1 MAPRTPTRERA
12 GRPRRAA
19 TPDGAPAQ
27 TPAATHTA
35 DGAPADGR
43 SDSPAGAAPAGRSPH
58 ELGRLTE
65 LRIRGLGAID
75 DVTLELGRGLTVVT
89 GETGA
94 GKTMVV
100 TGLTLLFGGRADP
113 GRVRATGRAG
123 VEGRLELPADS
134 PVWERA
140 AEAGA
145 ERDDDGSL
153 ILARTVSAEG
163 RSRAYLG
170 GRSVP
175 VGVVAELA
183 EGLLAVHGQSDQ
195 LRLSRP
201 AEQRHALD
209 RYAGPAHLEL
219 LAAYRAAHTQW
230 RELAADLDRRRRQAR
245 ELAQAADVLRHGL
258 EEIEALAPEP
268 GEDEALDAQ
277 AKRLGDA
284 DALRAAADEARM
296 ALVGDVTGDLGA
308 EGLPQDATAA
318 LATAERALAG
328 TDDPAL
334 VSLARDLADAVAVVS
349 DVSVQ
354 LAGYVADLDADP
366 ARLAE
371 VLDRRAAITALVRK
385 YADPGE
391 GLTGVLGWAEDARQ
405 KLSALDVSDEALEAL
420 AAARD
425 TARAEVDD
433 LAARLSAGRRAAADG
448 FAAEVGRELAG
459 LAMKSARVSFSID
472 SHPDEPGAEGVDE
485 VALLMAAHPGAPPRP
500 VHRGASGGELSRVM
514 LAIEVVFAG
523 ADPVPVMVF
532 DEVDAGVG
540 GQAAGEIGRRLAR
553 LARDHQVVV
562 VTHLAQVA
570 AFADTHLVVDKSPD
584 TAAGVTATDIRAVA
598 GEDRVRELARMLSGL
613 ADSDTGQ
620 AHARELLAVA
630 AAAAAEG

>member
-1 MAPRTPTRERA
+1 MPARATTPER
-12 GRPRRAA
+12 
-19 TPDGAPAQ
+19 
-27 TPAATHTA
+27 PAAA
-35 DGAPADGR
+35 DVAPTVDGH
-43 SDSPAGAAPAGRSPH
+43 P
-58 ELGRLTE
+58 GRLTE
-65 LRIRGLGAID
+65 LRIRGLGSID
-75 DVTLELGRGLTVVT
+75 DATLELGPGLTVVT

-113 GRVRATGRAG
+113 GRVRANGKAG
-123 VEGRLELPADS
+123 VEGRLVLPPDS
-134 PVWERA
+134 PAWARA

-145 ERDDDGSL
+145 DPDDDGSL

-163 RSRAYLG
+163 RSRAFLG

-183 EGLLAVHGQSDQ
+183 EGLLAVHGQTDQ

-201 AEQRHALD
+201 AEQRRALD
-209 RYAGPAHLEL
+209 RYAGAAHLAVLER
-219 LAAYRAAHTQW
+219 YREAHQQW
-230 RELAADLDRRRRQAR
+230 RQLVADLERRHSQAR

-258 EEIEALAPEP
+258 EEIEGVAPEP
-268 GEDEALDAQ
+268 GEDDALDTQ
-277 AKRLGDA
+277 AKRLADA

-296 ALVGDVTGDLGA
+296 ALVGDVTGDLGGG
-308 EGLPQDATAA
+308 ELPQDATTA
-318 LATAERALAG
+318 LAIAERALAG
-328 TDDPAL
+328 SDDPTL
-334 VSLARDLADAVAVVS
+334 VLLAQDLADAVAVVS
-349 DVSVQ
+349 DVAGQ

-371 VLDRRAAITALVRK
+371 VMDRRAVITALVRK
-385 YADPGE
+385 YAGPGE
-391 GLTGVLGWAEDARQ
+391 GLGGVLAWAEDAAGRLAQ
-405 KLSALDVSDEALEAL
+405 LDVSDEALEAL
-420 AAARD
+420 TAARD
-425 TARAEVDD
+425 AARAEVDD
-433 LAARLSAGRRAAADG
+433 LAAQLSAGRRAAAEG
-448 FAAEVGRELAG
+448 FAAEVGGELAG
-459 LAMKSARVSFSID
+459 LAMKSASVSFSVE
-472 SHPDEPGAEGVDE
+472 SHPDDPGAEGIDE
-485 VALLMAAHPGAPPRP
+485 VALLLAPHPGAPPRP
-500 VHRGASGGELSRVM
+500 VHKGASGGELSRVM

-584 TAAGVTATDIRAVA
+584 TAAGVTATDIRAVE
-598 GEDRVRELARMLSGL
+598 GDDRVRELARMLSGL
-613 ADSDTGQ
+613 SDSDTGQ

-630 AAAAAEG
+630 AAGRG

>member
-1 MAPRTPTRERA
+1 VATRTA
-12 GRPRRAA
+12 RPDQRPETTAA
-19 TPDGAPAQ
+19 TRSAGPATARNGA
-27 TPAATHTA
+27 
-35 DGAPADGR
+35 
-43 SDSPAGAAPAGRSPH
+43 
-58 ELGRLTE
+58 LTE

-75 DVTLELGRGLTVVT
+75 DVTLELGPGLTVVT

-113 GRVRATGRAG
+113 GRVRAGGRAG
-123 VEGRLELPADS
+123 VEGRLVLPPDS
-134 PVWERA
+134 PVWARA
-140 AEAGA
+140 SDAGA
-145 ERDDDGSL
+145 EPDDDGSL
-153 ILARTVSAEG
+153 ILARTISAEG
-163 RSRAYLG
+163 RSRAHLG

-183 EGLLAVHGQSDQ
+183 EDLLAVHGQTDQ
-195 LRLSRP
+195 LRLTRP
-201 AEQRHALD
+201 AEQRRALD
-209 RYAGPAHLEL
+209 RYAGPAHLALVEEHR
-219 LAAYRAAHTQW
+219 AAYAAW
-230 RELAADLDRRRRQAR
+230 RQLADDLDRRRGQAR
-245 ELAQAADVLRHGL
+245 ELAQTADVLRHGL
-258 EEIEALAPEP
+258 EEIAAVGPEP
-268 GEDEALDAQ
+268 GEDEELDTM

-284 DALRAAADEARM
+284 DALREVADTARL
-296 ALVGDVTGDLGA
+296 ALVGDTTGDLG
-308 EGLPQDATAA
+308 GGDYTQDASSS

-328 TDDPAL
+328 SDDPTL
-334 VSLARDLADAVAVVS
+334 VLLAQDLADAVAVVS
-349 DVSVQ
+349 DVAVQ

-391 GLTGVLGWAEDARQ
+391 GLAGVLTWSADAEER
-405 KLSALDVSDEALEAL
+405 LSELDVSDEALEAL
-420 AAARD
+420 QAQRDAAR
-425 TARAEVDD
+425 EQ
-433 LAARLSAGRRAAADG
+433 LATLSTRITEGRRSAAEG
-448 FAAEVGRELAG
+448 FAAEVGAELAG
-459 LAMKSARVSFSID
+459 LAMKNAQVSFRID
-472 SHPDEPGAEGVDE
+472 SEPGEPGPEGVDE
-485 VALLMAAHPGAPPRP
+485 VALLLSPHPGAPARP
-500 VHRGASGGELSRVM
+500 VHKGASGGELSRVM

-553 LARDHQVVV
+553 LAREHQVVV

-584 TAAGVTATDIRAVA
+584 TAQGVTATDIRAVRE
-598 GEDRVRELARMLSGL
+598 EDRVRELARMLSGL

-630 AAAAAEG
+630 AEGRIS

>member
-1 MAPRTPTRERA
+1 MPRTTTRER
-12 GRPRRAA
+12 
-19 TPDGAPAQ
+19 TPDPAPA
-27 TPAATHTA
+27 PAEE
-35 DGAPADGR
+35 AP
-43 SDSPAGAAPAGRSPH
+43 
-58 ELGRLTE
+58 LGRLTE
-65 LRIRGLGAID
+65 FRIRGLGAID
-75 DVTLELGRGLTVVT
+75 DVTLELGPGLTVVT

-113 GRVRATGRAG
+113 GRVRASGRAG
-123 VEGRLELPADS
+123 VEGRLALPADS

-145 ERDDDGSL
+145 EPDDDGSL

-163 RSRAYLG
+163 RSRAHLG

-175 VGVVAELA
+175 VGVVAEIA

-201 AEQRHALD
+201 AEQRRALD
-209 RYAGPAHLEL
+209 RYAGAEHLAL
-219 LAAYRAAHTQW
+219 LDRYRAAYARW
-230 RELAADLDRRRRQAR
+230 RELAADLERRLGQAR

-258 EEIEALAPEP
+258 EEIEALAPQP
-268 GEDEALDAQ
+268 GEDDELDAQ
-277 AKRLGDA
+277 ARRLGDA
-284 DALRAAADEARM
+284 DALRAAVEEARV
-296 ALVGDVTGDLGA
+296 ALVGDVTGDLGGGG
-308 EGLPQDATAA
+308 ELPQDATAA
-318 LATAERALAG
+318 LAIAERALAAPG
-328 TDDPAL
+328 DPAL
-334 VSLARDLADAVAVVS
+334 VLLAQDLADAVAVVS
-349 DVSVQ
+349 DVAGQ

-371 VLDRRAAITALVRK
+371 VLDRRAALTALVRK
-385 YADPGE
+385 YADAGT
-391 GLTGVLGWAEDARQ
+391 GVTGVLAWADDARDRLEQ
-405 KLSALDVSDEALEAL
+405 LDVSDEALEAL
-420 AAARD
+420 TAERD
-425 TARAEVDD
+425 AARAEVDE
-433 LAARLSAGRRAAADG
+433 LGRAVSEGRHAAADG

-459 LAMKSARVSFSID
+459 LAMKSARVSFSVD
-472 SHPDEPGAEGVDE
+472 SHPDEPGPEGVDE

-570 AFADTHLVVDKSPD
+570 AFADTHLVVDKTPD
-584 TAAGVTATDIRAVA
+584 TGAGVTATDIRAVA
-598 GEDRVRELARMLSGL
+598 DEDRVRELARMLSGL

-630 AAAAAEG
+630 ADARN

>member
-1 MAPRTPTRERA
+1 VAARTTTTRETR
-12 GRPRRAA
+12 RPARAA
-19 TPDGAPAQ
+19 QPAEPVAP
-27 TPAATHTA
+27 PE
-35 DGAPADGR
+35 PADG
-43 SDSPAGAAPAGRSPH
+43 GTTM
-58 ELGRLTE
+58 GRLTE

-75 DVTLELGRGLTVVT
+75 DVTLELGDGLTVVT

-113 GRVRATGRAG
+113 GRVRANGRAG
-123 VEGRLELPADS
+123 VEGRLALPADS

-140 AEAGA
+140 ADAGA
-145 ERDDDGSL
+145 DPDDDGTL

-163 RSRAYLG
+163 RSRAHLG

-201 AEQRHALD
+201 AEQRRALD
-209 RYAGPAHLEL
+209 RYAGTGHLEL
-219 LAAYRAAHTQW
+219 LDRYREAYGRW
-230 RELAADLDRRRRQAR
+230 RQLAGDLERRRRQAR

-258 EEIEALAPEP
+258 EEIEAVGPQQ
-268 GEDEALDAQ
+268 GEDDELDAQ
-277 AKRLGDA
+277 ARRLSDA
-284 DALRAAADEARM
+284 DALRAAADEART
-296 ALVGDVTGDLGA
+296 ALVGDVTGDLGDD
-308 EGLPQDATAA
+308 LPQDASAA
-318 LATAERALAG
+318 LAIAERALAAS
-328 TDDPAL
+328 DDPTL
-334 VSLARDLADAVAVVS
+334 VMLAQDLNDAVAVVS
-349 DVSVQ
+349 DVAGQ
-354 LAGYVADLDADP
+354 LATYVADLDADP

-371 VLDRRAAITALVRK
+371 VMDRRAAITALVRK
-385 YADPGE
+385 YADVGE
-391 GLTGVLGWAEDARQ
+391 GVAGVLAWAEDARRR
-405 KLSALDVSDEALEAL
+405 LDELDVSDEALEAL
-420 AAARD
+420 EAARD
-425 TARAEVDD
+425 AARAEVDD
-433 LAARLSAGRRAAADG
+433 LGAQVSAGRRAAADG

-459 LAMKSARVSFSID
+459 LAMKSARVSFAID
-472 SHPDEPGAEGVDE
+472 SDPDAPGPEGIDE

-500 VHRGASGGELSRVM
+500 VHKGASGGELSRVM

-553 LARDHQVVV
+553 LARQHQVVV

-584 TAAGVTATDIRAVA
+584 TGAGVTATDIRAVH

-613 ADSDTGQ
+613 TDSDTGQ

-630 AAAAAEG
+630 ATARAAA

>member
-1 MAPRTPTRERA
+1 VAARTTTTRETR
-12 GRPRRAA
+12 RPARAA
-19 TPDGAPAQ
+19 QPAEPVAP
-27 TPAATHTA
+27 PE
-35 DGAPADGR
+35 PADG
-43 SDSPAGAAPAGRSPH
+43 GMTM
-58 ELGRLTE
+58 GRLTE

-75 DVTLELGRGLTVVT
+75 DVTLELGDGLTVVT

-113 GRVRATGRAG
+113 GRVRANGRAG
-123 VEGRLELPADS
+123 VEGRLALPADS

-140 AEAGA
+140 ADAGA
-145 ERDDDGSL
+145 DPDDDGTL

-163 RSRAYLG
+163 RSRAHLG

-201 AEQRHALD
+201 AEQRRALD
-209 RYAGPAHLEL
+209 RYAGTGHLEL
-219 LAAYRAAHTQW
+219 LDRYREAYGRW
-230 RELAADLDRRRRQAR
+230 RQLAGDLERRRRQAR

-258 EEIEALAPEP
+258 EEIEAVGPQQ
-268 GEDEALDAQ
+268 GEDDELDAQ
-277 AKRLGDA
+277 ARRLSDA
-284 DALRAAADEARM
+284 DALRAAADEART
-296 ALVGDVTGDLGA
+296 ALVGDVTGDLGDD
-308 EGLPQDATAA
+308 LPQDASAA
-318 LATAERALAG
+318 LAIAERALAAS
-328 TDDPAL
+328 DDPTL
-334 VSLARDLADAVAVVS
+334 VMLAQDLNDAVAVVS
-349 DVSVQ
+349 DVAGQ
-354 LAGYVADLDADP
+354 LATYVADLDADP

-371 VLDRRAAITALVRK
+371 VMDRRAAITALVRK
-385 YADPGE
+385 YADVGE
-391 GLTGVLGWAEDARQ
+391 GVAGVLAWAGDARRR
-405 KLSALDVSDEALEAL
+405 LDELDVSDEALEAL
-420 AAARD
+420 EAARD
-425 TARAEVDD
+425 AARAEVDD
-433 LAARLSAGRRAAADG
+433 LGAQVSAGRRAAADG

-459 LAMKSARVSFSID
+459 LAMKSARVSFAID
-472 SHPDEPGAEGVDE
+472 SDPDAPGPEGIDE

-500 VHRGASGGELSRVM
+500 VHKGASGGELSRVM

-553 LARDHQVVV
+553 LARQHQVVV

-584 TAAGVTATDIRAVA
+584 TGAGVTATDIRAVH

-613 ADSDTGQ
+613 TDSDTGQ

-630 AAAAAEG
+630 ATARAAA

>member
-1 MAPRTPTRERA
+1 M
-12 GRPRRAA
+12 
-19 TPDGAPAQ
+19 
-27 TPAATHTA
+27 
-35 DGAPADGR
+35 
-43 SDSPAGAAPAGRSPH
+43 
-58 ELGRLTE
+58 TE

-75 DVTLELGRGLTVVT
+75 DVTLELGEGLTVVT

-113 GRVRATGRAG
+113 GRVRANGRAG
-123 VEGRLELPADS
+123 VEGRLVLPADS

-140 AEAGA
+140 ADAGA
-145 ERDDDGSL
+145 DPDDDGTL

-163 RSRAYLG
+163 RSRAHLG

-201 AEQRHALD
+201 AEQRRALD
-209 RYAGPAHLEL
+209 RYAGAAHLEL
-219 LAAYRAAHTQW
+219 LDRYREAHARW
-230 RELAADLDRRRRQAR
+230 RQLAGDLERRRGQAR

-258 EEIEALAPEP
+258 EEIETVAPQP
-268 GEDEALDAQ
+268 GEDEELDTQ
-277 AKRLGDA
+277 ARRLSDA
-284 DALRAAADEARM
+284 DALRAAADEART
-296 ALVGDVTGDLGA
+296 ALVGDVTGDLGDD
-308 EGLPQDATAA
+308 LPQDAGAA
-318 LATAERALAG
+318 LAIAERALAAS
-328 TDDPAL
+328 DDPTL
-334 VSLARDLADAVAVVS
+334 VMLAQDLADAVAVVS
-349 DVSVQ
+349 DVAGQ
-354 LAGYVADLDADP
+354 LATYVADLDADP

-371 VLDRRAAITALVRK
+371 VMDRRAAITALVRK
-385 YADPGE
+385 YADVGD
-391 GLTGVLGWAEDARQ
+391 GVGGVLAWAEDARRR
-405 KLSALDVSDEALEAL
+405 LGELDVSDEALEAIE
-420 AAARD
+420 AARD
-425 TARAEVDD
+425 AARAEVDD
-433 LAARLSAGRRAAADG
+433 LGAQVSAGRRAAADG

-459 LAMKSARVSFSID
+459 LAMKSAHVSFSID
-472 SHPDEPGAEGVDE
+472 SDPGTPGPEGIDE

-500 VHRGASGGELSRVM
+500 VHKGASGGELSRVM

-553 LARDHQVVV
+553 LARAHQVVV

-570 AFADTHLVVDKSPD
+570 AFADTHLVVDKAPD
-584 TAAGVTATDIRAVA
+584 TGAGVTATDIRAVD

-613 ADSDTGQ
+613 TDSDTAQ

-630 AAAAAEG
+630 ATARSAA

>member
-1 MAPRTPTRERA
+1 VAARTTTRETR
-12 GRPRRAA
+12 RPARAA
-19 TPDGAPAQ
+19 QPAEPVAP
-27 TPAATHTA
+27 PE
-35 DGAPADGR
+35 PADG
-43 SDSPAGAAPAGRSPH
+43 GTTM
-58 ELGRLTE
+58 GRLTE

-75 DVTLELGRGLTVVT
+75 DVTLELGDGLTVVT

-113 GRVRATGRAG
+113 GRVRANGRAG
-123 VEGRLELPADS
+123 VEGRLALPADS

-140 AEAGA
+140 ADAGA
-145 ERDDDGSL
+145 DPDDDGTL

-163 RSRAYLG
+163 RSRAHLG

-201 AEQRHALD
+201 AEQRRALD
-209 RYAGPAHLEL
+209 RYAGTGHLEL
-219 LAAYRAAHTQW
+219 LDRYREAYGRW
-230 RELAADLDRRRRQAR
+230 RQLAGDLERRRRQAR

-258 EEIEALAPEP
+258 EEIEAVGPQQ
-268 GEDEALDAQ
+268 GEDDELDAQ
-277 AKRLGDA
+277 ARRLSDA
-284 DALRAAADEARM
+284 DALRAAADEART
-296 ALVGDVTGDLGA
+296 ALVGDVTGDLGDD
-308 EGLPQDATAA
+308 LPQDASAA
-318 LATAERALAG
+318 LAIAERALAAS
-328 TDDPAL
+328 DDPTL
-334 VSLARDLADAVAVVS
+334 VMLAQDLNDAVAVVS
-349 DVSVQ
+349 DVAGQ
-354 LAGYVADLDADP
+354 LATYVADLDADP

-371 VLDRRAAITALVRK
+371 VMDRRAAITALVRK
-385 YADPGE
+385 YADVGE
-391 GLTGVLGWAEDARQ
+391 GVAGVLAWAEDARRR
-405 KLSALDVSDEALEAL
+405 LDELDVSDEALEAL
-420 AAARD
+420 EAARD
-425 TARAEVDD
+425 AARAEVDD
-433 LAARLSAGRRAAADG
+433 LGAQVSAGRRAAADG

-459 LAMKSARVSFSID
+459 LAMKSARVSFAID
-472 SHPDEPGAEGVDE
+472 SDPDAPGPEGIDE

-500 VHRGASGGELSRVM
+500 VHKGASGGELSRVM

-553 LARDHQVVV
+553 LARQHQVVV

-584 TAAGVTATDIRAVA
+584 TGAGVTATDIRAVH

-613 ADSDTGQ
+613 TDSDTGQ

-630 AAAAAEG
+630 ATARAAA

>member
-1 MAPRTPTRERA
+1 MPARATTAERA
-12 GRPRRAA
+12 SSAG
-19 TPDGAPAQ
+19 
-27 TPAATHTA
+27 PAAA
-35 DGAPADGR
+35 GGPENRRSAPTPEGPR
-43 SDSPAGAAPAGRSPH
+43 
-58 ELGRLTE
+58 GRLTE

-113 GRVRATGRAG
+113 GRVRANGRAG
-123 VEGRLELPADS
+123 VEGRLALPPGS

-145 ERDDDGSL
+145 EPDDDGTL

-163 RSRAYLG
+163 RSRAHLG

-183 EGLLAVHGQSDQ
+183 ENVLAVHGQTDQ

-201 AEQRHALD
+201 AEQRRALD
-209 RYAGPAHLEL
+209 RYAGAAHLDL
-219 LAAYRAAHTQW
+219 LERYREAYGRW
-230 RELAADLDRRRRQAR
+230 RHLAADLERRRGQAR

-258 EEIEALAPEP
+258 EEIAAVAPEA

-277 AKRLGDA
+277 AARLGDA
-284 DALRAAADEARM
+284 DALRAAADEARL
-296 ALVGDVTGDLGA
+296 ALVGDVTGDLGGA
-308 EGLPQDATAA
+308 DVPQDAGTA
-318 LATAERALAG
+318 LATAERTLAASGDPALAALAG
-328 TDDPAL
+328 
-334 VSLARDLADAVAVVS
+334 RLADVGAVVADVAVE
-349 DVSVQ
+349 
-354 LAGYVADLDADP
+354 LAGYVADLEADP

-371 VLDRRAAITALVRK
+371 VLDRRAAITGLVRR
-385 YADPGE
+385 YAEPGT
-391 GLTGVLGWAEDARQ
+391 GATGVLAWAEDARAR
-405 KLSALDVSDEALEAL
+405 LAELDVSDEALEAL
-420 AAARD
+420 TAARD
-425 TARAEVDD
+425 AARAEVAT
-433 LAARLSAGRRAAADG
+433 LGEQLSAGRRAAGEG

-459 LAMKSARVSFSID
+459 LAMKSARVSFSVESD
-472 SHPDEPGAEGVDE
+472 PDHPGSEGLDE
-485 VALLMAAHPGAPPRP
+485 VALLLAAHPGAPPRP

-553 LARDHQVVV
+553 LARRHQVVV

-584 TAAGVTATDIRAVA
+584 TGAGVTATDIRAVD

-613 ADSDTGQ
+613 TDSDTGQ

-630 AAAAAEG
+630 ATARAAA

>member
-1 MAPRTPTRERA
+1 VPARTTTAERS
-12 GRPRRAA
+12 
-19 TPDGAPAQ
+19 
-27 TPAATHTA
+27 PAAAEPT
-35 DGAPADGR
+35 GPAP
-43 SDSPAGAAPAGRSPH
+43 
-58 ELGRLTE
+58 GRLTE

-75 DVTLELGRGLTVVT
+75 DVTLEFGPGLTVVT

-113 GRVRATGRAG
+113 GRVRANGRAG
-123 VEGRLELPADS
+123 VEGRLLLPADS
-134 PVWERA
+134 PAWERA
-140 AEAGA
+140 ADAGA
-145 ERDDDGSL
+145 DPDDDGSL
-153 ILARTVSAEG
+153 ILSRTVSAEG

-175 VGVVAELA
+175 VGVIAELA
-183 EGLLAVHGQSDQ
+183 EGLLAVHGQTDQ

-201 AEQRHALD
+201 AEQRRALD
-209 RYAGPAHLEL
+209 RYAGPEHLHVLER
-219 LAAYRAAHTQW
+219 YRAAFQRW
-230 RELAADLDRRRRQAR
+230 RQLVADLERRHSQAR
-245 ELAQAADVLRHGL
+245 ELTQAADVLRHGL
-258 EEIEALAPEP
+258 AEIAGVQPEP

-277 AKRLGDA
+277 VTRLGDA

-296 ALVGDVTGDLGA
+296 ALIGDVTGDLAG
-308 EGLPQDATAA
+308 GDVPQDATAA
-318 LATAERALAG
+318 LAIAERALAG
-328 TDDPAL
+328 SDDPAL
-334 VSLARDLADAVAVVS
+334 VLVAQDLADAVAVVS
-349 DVSVQ
+349 DVAGQ
-354 LAGYVADLDADP
+354 LAGYVADLEADP

-371 VLDRRAAITALVRK
+371 VMDRRAAITALVRK
-385 YADPGE
+385 FAGPGE
-391 GLTGVLGWAEDARQ
+391 GLTGVLAWAEDAEQR
-405 KLSALDVSDEALEAL
+405 LSELDVSDEALEAL
-420 AAARD
+420 TAERD
-425 TARAEVDD
+425 AARAEVDN
-433 LAARLSAGRRAAADG
+433 LAGQVSAGRTAAADG
-448 FAAEVGRELAG
+448 FAAQVGQELAG
-459 LAMKSARVSFSID
+459 LAMQSARVSFSIE
-472 SHPDEPGAEGVDE
+472 SHPDDPAPEGIDE
-485 VALLMAAHPGAPPRP
+485 VALLLAAHPGAPARP

-584 TAAGVTATDIRAVA
+584 AGAGVTATDIRAVT

-630 AAAAAEG
+630 AGRH

>member
-1 MAPRTPTRERA
+1 MAARTTTREKRAPRSGKPAVEERGPADA
-12 GRPRRAA
+12 G
-19 TPDGAPAQ
+19 TAPA
-27 TPAATHTA
+27 AG
-35 DGAPADGR
+35 DVAPAEDHR
-43 SDSPAGAAPAGRSPH
+43 
-58 ELGRLTE
+58 LGRLTE

-75 DVTLELGRGLTVVT
+75 DVTLELGHGLTVVT

-113 GRVRATGRAG
+113 GRVRANGRAG
-123 VEGRLELPADS
+123 VEGRLALPADS

-145 ERDDDGSL
+145 DPDDDGSL

-163 RSRAYLG
+163 RSRAHLG

-175 VGVVAELA
+175 VGVIAEMA

-201 AEQRHALD
+201 AEQRRALD

-219 LAAYRAAHTQW
+219 LDRYRAAYASW
-230 RELAADLDRRRRQAR
+230 RELAADLDRRRGQAR

-258 EEIEALAPEP
+258 EEIDGVAPQP
-268 GEDEALDAQ
+268 GEDEELDAQ
-277 AKRLGDA
+277 ARRLSDA

-296 ALVGDVTGDLGA
+296 ALVGDVTGDLG
-308 EGLPQDATAA
+308 GDDLPQDAAA
-318 LATAERALAG
+318 GLAIAERALAAS
-328 TDDPAL
+328 DDPTL
-334 VSLARDLADAVAVVS
+334 VMLAQDLADAVAVVS
-349 DVSVQ
+349 DVAGQ

-385 YADPGE
+385 YADVGE
-391 GLTGVLGWAEDARQ
+391 GVGGVLAWAEDARSR
-405 KLSALDVSDEALEAL
+405 LAELDVSDEALEAL
-420 AAARD
+420 EAARD
-425 TARAEVDD
+425 TARAEVDE
-433 LAARLSAGRRAAADG
+433 LAAQVSAGRRAAADG

-472 SHPDEPGAEGVDE
+472 SHPDEPGPEGVDE

-500 VHRGASGGELSRVM
+500 VHKGASGGELSRVM

-584 TAAGVTATDIRAVA
+584 TGAGVTATDIRAVD

-613 ADSDTGQ
+613 TDSDTGQ

-630 AAAAAEG
+630 ATARAAA

>member
-12 GRPRRAA
+12 GRARA
-19 TPDGAPAQ
+19 
-27 TPAATHTA
+27 TPAA
-35 DGAPADGR
+35 APADATPEVAEGTREPDRAAARNGR
-43 SDSPAGAAPAGRSPH
+43 
-58 ELGRLTE
+58 GRLTE

-123 VEGRLELPADS
+123 VEGRLELPPDS
-134 PVWERA
+134 PVWTRA
-140 AEAGA
+140 ADAGA
-145 ERDDDGSL
+145 EPDDDGSL

-163 RSRAYLG
+163 RSRAHLG

-175 VGVVAELA
+175 VGVVAELS

-201 AEQRHALD
+201 AEQRSALD
-209 RYAGPAHLEL
+209 RYAGAAHLQL
-219 LAAYRAAHTQW
+219 LETYRAAYARW
-230 RELAADLDRRRRQAR
+230 RELAADLDRRRGQAR
-245 ELAQAADVLRHGL
+245 ELAQAAEVLRRGL

-284 DALRAAADEARM
+284 DALRAAVDEARM

-334 VSLARDLADAVAVVS
+334 VLLARELADAVAVVS

-391 GLTGVLGWAEDARQ
+391 GLAGVLAWAEDARG

-433 LAARLSAGRRAAADG
+433 LAARISAARRAAADG
-448 FAAEVGRELAG
+448 FAAEVGAELAG

-472 SHPDEPGAEGVDE
+472 SHPDQPGPDGIDE

-584 TAAGVTATDIRAVA
+584 TAAGVTATDIRAVD

-613 ADSDTGQ
+613 MDSDTGQ

-630 AAAAAEG
+630 AAAREG

>member
-1 MAPRTPTRERA
+1 MAARTTTPERSSAPT
-12 GRPRRAA
+12 G
-19 TPDGAPAQ
+19 T
-27 TPAATHTA
+27 
-35 DGAPADGR
+35 
-43 SDSPAGAAPAGRSPH
+43 APAGRLS
-58 ELGRLTE
+58 E

-113 GRVRATGRAG
+113 GRVRASGRAG
-123 VEGRLELPADS
+123 VEGRLELPPDS
-134 PVWERA
+134 PAWARA
-140 AEAGA
+140 TDAGA
-145 ERDDDGSL
+145 DPDDDGSL

-163 RSRAYLG
+163 RSRAFLG

-183 EGLLAVHGQSDQ
+183 ESLLAVHGQTDQ

-201 AEQRHALD
+201 AEQRRALD
-209 RYAGPAHLEL
+209 RYAGPVHLAL
-219 LAAYRAAHTQW
+219 LEGYREAYQRWRA
-230 RELAADLDRRRRQAR
+230 LAADLERRHGQAR

-258 EEIEALAPEP
+258 EEIAAVAPEP
-268 GEDEALDAQ
+268 GEDEALDTQ
-277 AKRLGDA
+277 AKRLADA
-284 DALRAAADEARM
+284 DALRASADEARA
-296 ALVGDVTGDLGA
+296 ALIGDVTGDLG
-308 EGLPQDATAA
+308 GGDLPQDATAA
-318 LATAERALAG
+318 LAIAERALAG
-328 TDDPAL
+328 SDDPTL
-334 VSLARDLADAVAVVS
+334 ILLAQDLADAVAVVS
-349 DVSVQ
+349 DVAGQ

-366 ARLAE
+366 GRLAE

-385 YADPGE
+385 YADAGA
-391 GLTGVLGWAEDARQ
+391 GAAGVLAWAEDAQRR
-405 KLSALDVSDEALEAL
+405 LAELDVSDEALEAL
-420 AAARD
+420 TAERD
-425 TARAEVDD
+425 AARAEVE
-433 LAARLSAGRRAAADG
+433 RLGAEVSAGRRAAADG

-472 SHPDEPGAEGVDE
+472 SHPDEPGPEGIDE
-485 VALLMAAHPGAPPRP
+485 VALLLAAHLGAPSRP
-500 VHRGASGGELSRVM
+500 VHKGASGGELSRVM

-584 TAAGVTATDIRAVA
+584 TGAGVTATDIRSVE

-630 AAAAAEG
+630 AAGR

>member
-1 MAPRTPTRERA
+1 VAARTTTRETR
-12 GRPRRAA
+12 RPARAA
-19 TPDGAPAQ
+19 Q
-27 TPAATHTA
+27 PAAPVA
-35 DGAPADGR
+35 AAEPADEGTMR
-43 SDSPAGAAPAGRSPH
+43 
-58 ELGRLTE
+58 GRLTE

-75 DVTLELGRGLTVVT
+75 DVTLELGDGLTVVT

-113 GRVRATGRAG
+113 GRVRANGRAG
-123 VEGRLELPADS
+123 VEGRLALPADS

-140 AEAGA
+140 ADAGA
-145 ERDDDGSL
+145 DPDDDGTL

-163 RSRAYLG
+163 RSRAHLG

-201 AEQRHALD
+201 AEQRRALD
-209 RYAGPAHLEL
+209 RYAGTAHLEL
-219 LAAYRAAHTQW
+219 LDRYREAYGRW
-230 RELAADLDRRRRQAR
+230 RQLAGDLERRRTQAR

-258 EEIEALAPEP
+258 AEIEAVGPQP
-268 GEDEALDAQ
+268 GEDDELDAQ
-277 AKRLGDA
+277 ARRLSDA
-284 DALRAAADEARM
+284 DALRAAADEART
-296 ALVGDVTGDLGA
+296 ALVGDVTGDLGDD
-308 EGLPQDATAA
+308 LPQDASAA
-318 LATAERALAG
+318 LAIAERALAAS
-328 TDDPAL
+328 DDPTL
-334 VSLARDLADAVAVVS
+334 VMLAQDLNDAVAVVS
-349 DVSVQ
+349 DVAGQ
-354 LAGYVADLDADP
+354 LASYVADLDADP

-371 VLDRRAAITALVRK
+371 VMDRRAAITALVRK
-385 YADPGE
+385 YADVGE
-391 GLTGVLGWAEDARQ
+391 GLTGVLGWAEDARRR
-405 KLSALDVSDEALEAL
+405 LDELDVSDEALEAL
-420 AAARD
+420 ETARD
-425 TARAEVDD
+425 AARAEVDD
-433 LAARLSAGRRAAADG
+433 LGAQLSAGRRAAADG

-472 SHPDEPGAEGVDE
+472 SDPDAPGPEGVDE

-500 VHRGASGGELSRVM
+500 VHKGASGGELSRVM

-553 LARDHQVVV
+553 LARRHQVVV

-584 TAAGVTATDIRAVA
+584 TGAGVTATDIRAVD

-630 AAAAAEG
+630 ATARAAA

>member
-1 MAPRTPTRERA
+1 VTGDALATPEPGRA
-12 GRPRRAA
+12 GH
-19 TPDGAPAQ
+19 G
-27 TPAATHTA
+27 
-35 DGAPADGR
+35 
-43 SDSPAGAAPAGRSPH
+43 
-58 ELGRLTE
+58 LGRLTE

-145 ERDDDGSL
+145 EPDDDGSL

-163 RSRAYLG
+163 RSRAHLG

-201 AEQRHALD
+201 AEQRSALD
-209 RYAGPAHLEL
+209 RYAGPAHLDL
-219 LAAYRAAHTQW
+219 LASYRTAHARW
-230 RELAADLDRRRRQAR
+230 RELAADLDRRRGQAR

-258 EEIEALAPEP
+258 AEIEALSPEP
-268 GEDEALDAQ
+268 GEDDALDTQ

-284 DALRAAADEARM
+284 DALRAAVDEARM
-296 ALVGDVTGDLGA
+296 ALIGDVTGDLGG

-334 VSLARDLADAVAVVS
+334 VLLARDLADAVAVVS
-349 DVSVQ
+349 DVGVQ

-391 GLTGVLGWAEDARQ
+391 GLAGVLRWAEDARR

-425 TARAEVDD
+425 AARAEVDD
-433 LAARLSAGRRAAADG
+433 LAARVSAGRRAAADG

-459 LAMKSARVSFSID
+459 LAMKSARVAFSVE
-472 SHPDEPGAEGVDE
+472 SHPDEPGPDGIDD

-584 TAAGVTATDIRAVA
+584 TAAGVTATDIRAVD

-613 ADSDTGQ
+613 TDSDTGQ

-630 AAAAAEG
+630 ASARG